1 MNFFYIYNTVLGYIT
16 IITDE
21 QNLIE
26 IDFGENYKGTEKE
39 TNLIKNIKK
48 QIDEYL
54 LGNRKEF
61 DIPIKLNGTEFQLSV
76 WDELRKIGYGE
87 YISYQELARRV
98 KNEKYARAV
107 GYANNKNPIPI
118 IIPCHRV
125 INKNNSLGGYASGL
139 NIKTKLLEIEKV
151 NL

>member
-21 QNLIE
+21 ESLIE
-26 IDFGENYKGTEKE
+26 IDFGKNYKGTEKE
-39 TNLIKNIKK
+39 TDLIKNIKK

-54 LGNRKEF
+54 LGNRKYF
-61 DIPIKLNGTEFQLSV
+61 DIPIKLNGTKFQLRV

-107 GYANNKNPIPI
+107 GSANNKNPIPI